1 MEQLGRLRTGGRDAV
16 LTPRRFPYAERLAA
30 ELVVARRRAGSSCRQ
45 GGEQRLFAAV
55 TAPVA
60 PR

>member
-1 MEQLGRLRTGGRDAV
+1 M